1 MKTDYNCKNEE
12 CEFEFEVDFEPA
24 TRDRGMHGRFED
36 AEQGSSASCD
46 PSECPKC
53 GEEVSTEDV
62 ESDCMP
68 DPDDYMEPD
77 WE

>member
-1 MKTDYNCKNEE
+1 
-12 CEFEFEVDFEPA
+12 
-24 TRDRGMHGRFED
+24 MHGTFED

-46 PSECPKC
+46 PSECPEC

-68 DPDDYMEPD
+68 DPDDYLEPD
-77 WE
+77 WD